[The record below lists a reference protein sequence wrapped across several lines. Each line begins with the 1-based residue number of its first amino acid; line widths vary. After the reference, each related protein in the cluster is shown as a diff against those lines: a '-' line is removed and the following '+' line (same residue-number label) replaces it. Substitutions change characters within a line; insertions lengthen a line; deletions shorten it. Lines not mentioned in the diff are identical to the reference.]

1 MKPIYT
7 FLLTLVVLITLI
19 QLELPNIYLYLA
31 MFIILIL
38 AILANLYPLY
48 FSNNVLTIEK
58 SILNK
63 KRNAL
68 FNFYY
73 VYANQIDDE
82 IEEATERVLKKYQR
96 PHIYALIQVIF
107 ALYNK
112 DIIAAKKYV
121 DHIKPLNYRKYYKGL
136 ISVVDNHVD
145 LANELANEIKIEWM
159 KYALFAEIERKHGN
173 DEGAIKYAK
182 LSYSSAR
189 GLNKY
194 MIYKYGIR
202 EGLLHSDNV
211 A

>member
-1 MKPIYT
+1 MKPIYS
-7 FLLTLVVLITLI
+7 FLLTLVVLVTLV
-19 QLELPNIYLYLA
+19 QLEVPNIYLYLA
-31 MFIILIL
+31 IFIIFIL
-38 AILANLYPLY
+38 AIFSNLYPLY
-48 FSNNVLTIEK
+48 LSNNVLTVEK

-68 FNFYY
+68 FHFYY

-82 IEEATERVLKKYQR
+82 IEEATERVLKKYQM
-96 PHIYALIQVIF
+96 PHMYALINVIY

-121 DHIKPLNYRKYYKGL
+121 DHIKPLNYQNYYKGL
-136 ISVVDNHVD
+136 ISVEDNHVD

-159 KYALFAEIERKHGN
+159 KYALLAAIERKHGN
-173 DEGAIKYAK
+173 EEEAIKYAK

-194 MIYKYGIR
+194 MIYKYGIK
-202 EGLLHSDNV
+202 EGLLHADN
-211 A
+211 AA